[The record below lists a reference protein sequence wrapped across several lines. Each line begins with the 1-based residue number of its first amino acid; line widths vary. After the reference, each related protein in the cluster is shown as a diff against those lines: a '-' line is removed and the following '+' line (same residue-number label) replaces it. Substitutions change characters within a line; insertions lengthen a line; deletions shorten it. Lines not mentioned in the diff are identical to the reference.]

1 MQVTRIFLAGIVFIS
16 LILKIIEPNIF
27 ISFVIS
33 IFKEFGINHIFQ
45 YVSYRL
51 IGFGF
56 LVPILF
62 IEFLVVYYCFYNKK
76 YFSYLIIFFS
86 TCSLIASI
94 LIYYNEIN
102 TNCGC
107 FGDMFELNNKQH
119 LFLTLILFILSF
131 VYFVYLNSRN
141 SNNKFRG

>member
-1 MQVTRIFLAGIVFIS
+1 MQVTRIFLGGIIFIS

-33 IFKEFGINHIFQ
+33 IFKKFGINHIFQ
-45 YVSYRL
+45 SVSYRL

-62 IEFLVVYYCFYNKK
+62 IEFLVVYYCFYNKIIF
-76 YFSYLIIFFS
+76 YYLIIFFT

-94 LIYYNEIN
+94 LMYYYEIN

-107 FGDMFELNNKQH
+107 FGDIFELNNNQH
-119 LFLTLILFILSF
+119 LYLTFILFILSVINFCF
-131 VYFVYLNSRN
+131 V
-141 SNNKFRG
+141 KFEKLK